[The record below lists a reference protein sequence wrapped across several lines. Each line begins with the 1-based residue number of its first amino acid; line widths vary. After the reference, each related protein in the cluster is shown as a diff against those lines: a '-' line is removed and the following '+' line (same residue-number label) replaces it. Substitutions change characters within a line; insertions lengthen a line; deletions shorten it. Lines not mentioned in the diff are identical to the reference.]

1 MSRSKRFDFKY
12 ISDRAKE
19 LRNNQTDSERLLWTE
34 LRGRKLLGYKFL
46 RQHPI
51 LYKGNLSKY
60 NFFIADFYCN
70 AKKAVIELDGP
81 VHDITEE
88 YDTYRDSE
96 LQEIGF
102 HILRIKNGDLKNI
115 PEVLSRIESFLN
127 QIH

>member
-60 NFFIADFYCN
+60 NFFIADFCCN

>member
-1 MSRSKRFDFKY
+1 MGRV
-12 ISDRAKE
+12 
-19 LRNNQTDSERLLWTE
+19 ERTQII
-34 LRGRKLLGYKFL
+34 R
-46 RQHPI
+46 
-51 LYKGNLSKY
+51 NLSKY

-96 LQEIGF
+96 LQEIGL